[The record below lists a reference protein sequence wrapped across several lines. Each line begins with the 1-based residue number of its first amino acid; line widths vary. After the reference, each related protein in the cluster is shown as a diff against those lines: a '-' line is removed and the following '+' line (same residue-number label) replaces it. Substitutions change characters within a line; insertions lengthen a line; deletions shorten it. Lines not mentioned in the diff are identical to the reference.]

1 MASGSSRYLFLE
13 RDVREPIRFSSYGVM
28 YGAKNIMTGEKV
40 RIKVYEEKDRER
52 AKRFRFYK
60 EVYLFQELWDCRY
73 LVQLIEYKK
82 MDDQLHRLVI
92 ENIPTGMFPLS
103 VAVVE
108 VRRIKSLFYQFLK
121 TLESL
126 HCQEMLFQ
134 LNPENVYFNED
145 TIKVDG
151 ISGMVMSKTFD
162 DKEII
167 TPLRYKAPE
176 LCLQYGAQNSCSD
189 IWCLA
194 CIMAEVVLNCSLFV
208 CNDDDATWILLDQCF
223 ASGKEYEPNKIAHTS
238 LTAWTYGSIGSRL
251 NKGYDGIQSTK
262 KIDGAKHFESPL
274 FQ

>member
-1 MASGSSRYLFLE
+1 MASSSSKYLFLE
-13 RDVREPIRFSSYGVM
+13 RDVREPIQFSSYGVM

-40 RIKVYEEKDRER
+40 RIKVYEEKDGEG

-60 EVYLFQELWDCRY
+60 ELYLFQELWDCGY
-73 LVQLIEYKK
+73 LVQLIDYRK

-92 ENIPTGMFPLS
+92 ENIPIGMVPLS
-103 VAVVE
+103 AAVVE
-108 VRRIKSLFYQFLK
+108 VQRIKSLFYQVLK

-162 DKEII
+162 DKEIF

-176 LCLQYGAQNSCSD
+176 LCLQYCAQKSCSD

-194 CIMAEVVLNCSLFV
+194 CVMGMCLSVHWLGFLCVL
-208 CNDDDATWILLDQCF
+208 
-223 ASGKEYEPNKIAHTS
+223 
-238 LTAWTYGSIGSRL
+238 
-251 NKGYDGIQSTK
+251 
-262 KIDGAKHFESPL
+262 
-274 FQ
+274 